1 MTGSKDKPVPRP
13 PQGAISDVFEDGKPQ
28 TISFFEEHK
37 GALSTE
43 ADAPPSPN
51 LYTNSPDIKS
61 PDSVNVLLLDWLNT
75 QSRDQPFVRTE
86 IAAYLKHMPA
96 GTRLAVFVLG
106 SRLQMIEGF
115 TSDHSE
121 LLAFLNNQKSGPDAR
136 ASSLLPTATRTA
148 ADQEL
153 VDMMIRMQAAPAA
166 VAAVSQEQANA
177 ANAKTDERVGITL
190 QALQHLARYLSGIAG
205 RKNLIW
211 FSSAFPINNFP

>member
-1 MTGSKDKPVPRP
+1 M
-13 PQGAISDVFEDGKPQ
+13 
-28 TISFFEEHK
+28 
-37 GALSTE
+37 
-43 ADAPPSPN
+43 PPSPN

-75 QSRDQPFVRTE
+75 QPRDQPFVRTE

-148 ADQEL
+148 LHWLRLEKAMVTPAKRATVNMSFSTE
-153 VDMMIRMQAAPAA
+153 MIA
-166 VAAVSQEQANA
+166 
-177 ANAKTDERVGITL
+177 
-190 QALQHLARYLSGIAG
+190 
-205 RKNLIW
+205 
-211 FSSAFPINNFP
+211 